1 MGGEPGY
8 FRLTDEKIKI
18 VSKSKDVFYLLW
30 GPYISNGSIH
40 RTITSIVMFIF
51 ILLGDS
57 QEFFDPFFSS
67 PKNSE
72 RPSCSSRMAISWQ
85 PHVINTQ
92 PAALQTAKDL
102 LYTCYA
108 SYLYCGDLV
117 AIVSSTKITLKM
129 TNFPIICMPITSS
142 LTHCWS
148 PFNTPYVCSLLI

>member
-1 MGGEPGY
+1 MGGDPAY
-8 FRLTDEKIKI
+8 FCLTDKKIKI
-18 VSKSKDVFYLLW
+18 VLKSRDVFYLLW
-30 GPYISNGSIH
+30 EAHISNGGLR

-92 PAALQTAKDL
+92 PAALRTAKDL

-108 SYLYCGDLV
+108 SYLLCGDLV
-117 AIVSSTKITLKM
+117 VIVSYTKINQKM
-129 TNFPIICMPITSS
+129 TNFPIIYMPITSS
-142 LTHCWS
+142 LTH
-148 PFNTPYVCSLLI
+148 F